1 MNQLVGTW
9 RLVSFAEY
17 QPDGAGA
24 LPYGPNPVG
33 FLMYDASGRMSVQIM
48 RSGRDPLPSMNF
60 DDLDP
65 ELLKSTLEGFTAFSG
80 TYHIDESAGIV
91 IHKVECH
98 ILPNSV
104 GKELKRSFE
113 LVGDKLFLKPSASR
127 LLVWQRI

>member
-1 MNQLVGTW
+1 MNRLVGTW
-9 RLVSFAEY
+9 RLVSFEE
-17 QPDGAGA
+17 QGPDGGVIH
-24 LPYGPNPVG
+24 PYGPNPVG

-48 RSGRDPLPSMNF
+48 RSGRDRLPSANF
-60 DDLDP
+60 DELSP

-80 TYHIDESAGIV
+80 TYRIDEAACEV

-98 ILPNSV
+98 ILPGSV

-113 LVGDKLFLKPSASR
+113 LAGDKLLLRPSTSR